1 VFLQE
6 DSSLTRSDAYL
17 SDLFK
22 RAGYTVLASTL
33 QKNFPKDLFK
43 VCVNIW
49 ENPLIDTK
57 VYRLSQM
64 VSGPAADN
72 LSVCSMAIGFDF
84 AAHVGLLS
92 FCWSEC

>member
-1 VFLQE
+1 
-6 DSSLTRSDAYL
+6 
-17 SDLFK
+17 
-22 RAGYTVLASTL
+22 
-33 QKNFPKDLFK
+33 
-43 VCVNIW
+43 
-49 ENPLIDTK
+49 